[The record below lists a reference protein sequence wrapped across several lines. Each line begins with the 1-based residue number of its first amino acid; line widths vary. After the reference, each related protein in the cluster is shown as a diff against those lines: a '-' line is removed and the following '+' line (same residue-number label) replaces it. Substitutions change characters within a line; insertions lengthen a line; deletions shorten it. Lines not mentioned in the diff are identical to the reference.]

1 MLGQWVNFERYMA
14 VCWDLAPNAVQ
25 GRHKNSMGHVECG
38 CGYFPTVQCRTRTV
52 THTPHTHL
60 GGAVLDT

>member
-1 MLGQWVNFERYMA
+1 
-14 VCWDLAPNAVQ
+14 
-25 GRHKNSMGHVECG
+25 MGHVE